1 MSDFEVLKYYQQRQM
16 ERRNQNK
23 ISTREDRNTETHA
36 ENRKKERWISTKRNG
51 SKMDEVTNAKD
62 MAEAR
67 KALLQS
73 FPGSFINSR
82 DEFIAH
88 MKANECILL
97 SNCET
102 PEDIECKVLEWF
114 SRAAFKSQPYSQE
127 WRNRK
132 FHEFMLRGI
141 NAFLE
146 TNFSPED
153 MEIIYQKLGNR
164 IRHELTVGFV
174 EHGKDIEWLE
184 NQ

>member
-1 MSDFEVLKYYQQRQM
+1 M
-16 ERRNQNK
+16 N
-23 ISTREDRNTETHA
+23 A
-36 ENRKKERWISTKRNG
+36 E
-51 SKMDEVTNAKD
+51 TNAKD

-67 KALLQS
+67 EALLQS

-88 MKANECILL
+88 MKANEYILL
-97 SNCET
+97 SDCET

-141 NAFLE
+141 NVFLE

-153 MEIIYQKLGNR
+153 MEIIYQKLSNR

-184 NQ
+184 NQINNEKEK